1 MPNPARNWCS
11 TRPSRTPRISTGI
24 EHDRLV
30 GGSWQA
36 EPADPEIAQDYNVA
50 PTKTSP
56 VVVARTPKDTGDD
69 LRRSA
74 HQESF
79 SNSSTSWRILMTCM
93 ANDSHRAGPHE
104 IG

>member
-1 MPNPARNWCS
+1 MCGRYAS
-11 TRPSRTPRISTGI
+11 TTSRKTLAETFEIDP
-24 EHDRLV
+24 
-30 GGSWQA
+30 

>member
-1 MPNPARNWCS
+1 MCGRYAS
-11 TRPSRTPRISTGI
+11 TTSRKTLLETFEIDP
-24 EHDRLV
+24 
-30 GGSWQA
+30 